1 MVKVPSGET
10 VRSRGALLCVSVDL
24 PARAIVNNFIQ
35 YNGYYGCGQC
45 LQKGLYTVLKLCYVY
60 EKNCFLFTGKRI
72 KLGPRSSVQTY
83 PYMEADPGGPL
94 RDHSTTV
101 VTAKQAFKDDRVVSP
116 HTYTCIAV
124 FTFVSVKYR

>member
-60 EKNCFLFTGKRI
+60 EKTDFCLQVRESNLDPAAVCKRTHTWRQI
-72 KLGPRSSVQTY
+72 QAVPSVIIVQQ
-83 PYMEADPGGPL
+83 L
-94 RDHSTTV
+94 
-101 VTAKQAFKDDRVVSP
+101 
-116 HTYTCIAV
+116 
-124 FTFVSVKYR
+124 